1 MIELDLMS
9 RQELLQTKRQGA
21 RQLIFDPI
29 RRKWLVLQPEELVRQ
44 LLLQYFLMEKGYSKN
59 RVALEKE
66 LIINGM
72 QKRFDILL
80 YDTDTRPL
88 LLAECKAPHVS
99 LSDATFRQIATYNL
113 PLQVPYLLVTNGIV
127 TYCCQ
132 MHYEQESYTFLTEVP
147 AS

>member
-44 LLLQYFLMEKGYSKN
+44 LLLQYFLTEKGYSKN

-147 AS
+147 AG

>member
-29 RRKWLVLQPEELVRQ
+29 RRRWLVLQPEELVRQ
-44 LLLQYFLMEKGYSKN
+44 LLLQYFLTEKGYSKN

-72 QKRFDILL
+72 QKRFDILV

-99 LSDATFRQIATYNL
+99 LSDATFRQIAIYNL

-147 AS
+147 AG